1 MIKDSI
7 EKAVSGKDIS
17 EAQMMETMEE
27 IMEGRATQAQIGAL
41 LVALRMKGETVEEIT
56 AAAKVMRSKSSH
68 IPYECEEGEILIDT
82 CGTGGDCSNT
92 FNVSTT
98 AAFVVAGAGVKV
110 AKHGNRS
117 VSSKCG
123 SADLMEALGLPL
135 DLSPEQ
141 VALCIRQVGVGFL
154 FAPVLHNAM
163 KYAIGP
169 RRELGLR
176 TIFNLLGPL
185 TNPAGAQVQLMGVY
199 DNQMVKP
206 LTHVIAR
213 LGAKKAFVVH
223 GHGGLDEI
231 SLSGPTLVG
240 LAENGEVSFRYMEPS
255 DFGLKGNVS
264 VTIGGGNAQE
274 NAALTK
280 SVLNGDSGPYRDVV
294 LLNAAAA
301 LVAADRAKT
310 LMEGMALS
318 TFSIDSG
325 AASNKLD
332 ELIKFAKSLKDGGH

>member
-1 MIKDSI
+1 D
-7 EKAVSGKDIS
+7 G
-17 EAQMMETMEE
+17 
-27 IMEGRATQAQIGAL
+27 
-41 LVALRMKGETVEEIT
+41 
-56 AAAKVMRSKSSH
+56 
-68 IPYECEEGEILIDT
+68 
-82 CGTGGDCSNT
+82 SNS

-98 AAFVVAGAGVKV
+98 AAFVVAGAGIRV

-123 SADLMEALGLPL
+123 SADLMEILGLPL

-141 VALCIRQVGVGFL
+141 VAMCIREVGIGFL
-154 FAPVLHNAM
+154 FAPVLHTAM

-199 DNQMVKP
+199 DEQMVKP

-213 LGAKKAFVVH
+213 LGVKKAFVVH
-223 GHGGLDEI
+223 GHGGLDEVSI
-231 SLSGPTLVG
+231 SGPTLVG
-240 LAENGEVSFRYMEPS
+240 LAEDGDVSFKYVVPS
-255 DFGLKGNVS
+255 DFGLKANDS
-264 VTIGGGNAQE
+264 TAICGGHAQE
-274 NAALTK
+274 NAAITL
-280 SVLNGDSGPYRDVV
+280 SVLNGEPGPNRDVI

-301 LVAADRAKT
+301 LVVADRAKT
-310 LMEGMALS
+310 LAEGMALS

-325 AASNKLD
+325 AALNKLNT
-332 ELIKFAKSLKDGGH
+332 LISFARSLKNGGH

>member
-7 EKAVSGKDIS
+7 ERAVSGNDIS
-17 EAQMMETMEE
+17 ETQMMETMEE

-56 AAAKVMRSKSSH
+56 AAAKVMRSKSSR
-68 IPYECEEGEILIDT
+68 IPYKCEEGEFLIDT

-141 VALCIRQVGVGFL
+141 VASCIRQVGIGFL
-154 FAPVLHNAM
+154 FAPVLHTAM
-163 KYAIGP
+163 RHAIGA

-176 TIFNLLGPL
+176 TIFNVLGPL

-206 LTHVIAR
+206 LTHVVAR

-240 LAENGEVSFRYMEPS
+240 LADNGAVSFKYMEPS
-255 DFGLKGNVS
+255 DFGIKPNAS
-264 VTIGGGNAQE
+264 IAIGGGNAQE
-274 NAALTK
+274 NAALTM
-280 SVLNGDSGPYRDVV
+280 SVLNGETGPYRDVA

-301 LVAADRAKT
+301 LVAADRATT

-325 AASNKLD
+325 AALNKLD
-332 ELIKFAKSLKDGGH
+332 DLIKFAKSLRNGGH

>member
-7 EKAVSGKDIS
+7 EKAVSGNDIS

-68 IPYECEEGEILIDT
+68 IPYKCEEGEILIDT

-98 AAFVVAGAGVKV
+98 AAFVVAGAGIKV

-141 VALCIRQVGVGFL
+141 VALCIRQVGIGFL
-154 FAPVLHNAM
+154 FAPVLHTAM

-255 DFGLKGNVS
+255 DFGLKDNAS

-325 AASNKLD
+325 AALNKLD

>member
-1 MIKDSI
+1 MIRDSI
-7 EKAVSGKDIS
+7 EKAVSGKDIP
-17 EAQMMETMEE
+17 EAQMIETMEE
-27 IMEGRATQAQIGAL
+27 IMGGHATQAQIGAL
-41 LVALRMKGETVEEIT
+41 LVALRMKGESVEEIT
-56 AAAKVMRSKSSH
+56 AAAKVMRSKSSR
-68 IPYECEEGEILIDT
+68 IPYKCEDGEFLIDT

-123 SADLMEALGLPL
+123 SADLMESLGLPL
-135 DLSPEQ
+135 DLTPDQ
-141 VALCIRQVGVGFL
+141 VALCICHVGIGFL
-154 FAPVLHNAM
+154 FAPILHTAM

-199 DNQMVKP
+199 DDKMVRP
-206 LTHVIAR
+206 LTHVMAR

-240 LAENGEVSFRYMEPS
+240 LAEDGAVSFKYMEPS
-255 DFGLKGNVS
+255 DFGLKPEDSVS
-264 VTIGGGNAQE
+264 ISGGSAQE
-274 NAALTK
+274 NVLITRA
-280 SVLNGDSGPYRDVV
+280 VLNGEPGSYRDVV

-301 LVAADRAKT
+301 LLVADRAKT
-310 LMEGMALS
+310 LMEGMALAA
-318 TFSIDSG
+318 FSIDSG
-325 AASNKLD
+325 AAYNKLE
-332 ELIKFAKSLKDGGH
+332 ELIKFAKSLQNGGH

>member
-7 EKAVSGKDIS
+7 ERAVSGNDIS
-17 EAQMMETMEE
+17 ETQMMETMEE

-56 AAAKVMRSKSSH
+56 AAAKVMRSKSSR
-68 IPYECEEGEILIDT
+68 IPYKCEEGEFLIDT

-98 AAFVVAGAGVKV
+98 AAFVAAGAGVKV

-123 SADLMEALGLPL
+123 SADLMEELGLPL

-141 VALCIRQVGVGFL
+141 VALCIRQVGIGFL
-154 FAPVLHNAM
+154 FAPVLHTAM
-163 KYAIGP
+163 RHAIGA

-176 TIFNLLGPL
+176 TIFNVLGPL

-206 LTHVIAR
+206 LTHVVAR
-213 LGAKKAFVVH
+213 LGTKKAFVVH

-240 LAENGEVSFRYMEPS
+240 LADNGEVSFKYMEPS
-255 DFGLKGNVS
+255 DFGIKPNASIAV
-264 VTIGGGNAQE
+264 GGGNAQE
-274 NAALTK
+274 NAALTM
-280 SVLNGDSGPYRDVV
+280 SVLNGETGPYRDVA

-301 LVAADRAKT
+301 LVAADRATT

-325 AASNKLD
+325 AALNKLD
-332 ELIKFAKSLKDGGH
+332 ELIKFAKSLRNGGH